1 MTNYHSKLRVAEAY
15 LHLLKCQVSL
25 LSELQMWGFSEEES
39 SHIVGVE
46 VEMTTDKIPEQH
58 LERLK
63 ENRATIAKAYDNLA
77 RVESLDYE

>member
-1 MTNYHSKLRVAEAY
+1 
-15 LHLLKCQVSL
+15 
-25 LSELQMWGFSEEES
+25 MWGFSEEES